1 MKFYCLSD
9 NVDTQL
15 GFRLAGIE
23 GEVVHERIE
32 FLQALEKVMHQND
45 VDIVLITS
53 KLIVLAPEV
62 ISELKLKQRKPLF
75 AEIPDRHGS
84 VKIGELIDQYVSS
97 AIGVKM

>member
-23 GEVVHERIE
+23 GEVVHERLE
-32 FLQALEKVMHQND
+32 FLQALERQLHNQD
-45 VDIVLITS
+45 IDIVLITS
-53 KLIVLAPEV
+53 KLVALAPEV
-62 ISELKLKQRKPLF
+62 ISELKLKQRRPLL

-84 VKIGELIDQYVSS
+84 VKIGELIDSYVSS